1 MSDMHKQPT
10 EMIRAIQTLESGGVI
25 GFPTETVYGLGA
37 DAENPEAVAQIYAL
51 KGRPASHPVI
61 VHLAKEA
68 DIRHWAADIHEL
80 VFALTDA
87 FWPGPLTLILKRA
100 AHIPDA
106 VSGGQETIG
115 LRCPAHPVAQQLLQ
129 AYKHGQGGIAAPSAN
144 RFGRVSPTTAE
155 HVREEFKDDPR
166 LSVILDGGQSD
177 IGIES
182 TIIDLSRMKT
192 HGPVLLRPGHISPQ
206 EISSVIGIT
215 PKKPDEAAPRASGT
229 LAAHYAPQ
237 TPVLL
242 LPSEKMVSM
251 LKQLSDKGK
260 MLAVMHY
267 STYALP
273 EKICVLKQMPN
284 SPETYAHDLYA
295 ALRALDSVG
304 ADVMILEQPP
314 LTTTWESVNDRLTRA
329 AHDSQHLAIQ

>member
-1 MSDMHKQPT
+1 
-10 EMIRAIQTLESGGVI
+10 MIRAIQTLESGGVI

-51 KGRPASHPVI
+51 KGRPANHPVI

-129 AYKHGQGGIAAPSAN
+129 AYKNGQGGIAAPSAN

-206 EISSVIGIT
+206 EISSVTGIT